1 MIAPSSARRNG
12 LTPRWRARNTV
23 LTNSATR
30 IRASSASSPIKSTH
44 PTRVSLRHIS
54 RGSHQAACFVVAV
67 QKTCRSAQWR
77 QSALTDRVA
86 ACPQKYGVHQGD
98 SDRPKKKH
106 HQRGVAGVSIL
117 VRIAINC
124 QVYLQDAPCDRSRAV
139 VPVIVLDSITEKRT
153 EDASGRARHQY
164 KCGSKGQWQDAI
176 QPALHDG
183 PASTLL
189 VSLITSLGAMLEHT
203 IPPDEPCSKCE
214 QHDDGPQGA
223 HSNPITV
230 APQAGGGHEDAL
242 QIGRPLKKG
251 DPPGEIL

>member
-1 MIAPSSARRNG
+1 MLSV
-12 LTPRWRARNTV
+12 WYWV
-23 LTNSATR
+23 LCRTAY
-30 IRASSASSPIKSTH
+30 
-44 PTRVSLRHIS
+44 TRVSLRHIS

-98 SDRPKKKH
+98 CSNVG
-106 HQRGVAGVSIL
+106 QRSHGERSVFAARESVRECKCSPPTGQRRSITSA
-117 VRIAINC
+117 V
-124 QVYLQDAPCDRSRAV
+124 LQDAPCDRSRAV